1 MKKALLLASLI
12 SIPFFGKTQGLE
24 NIIVETYYVSDAND
38 ATVNDLGGVLPIGSV
53 TRRIYVDMLPGYKLQ
68 AIYGVPLHE
77 LRIATTTLFFNNE
90 DRGAIHP
97 TYSKNQAKD
106 NTVMLDSWL
115 SVGAGCAGNFGVLKT
130 ADDGVLNNANNDGVL
145 SNDTPQIGIPLTTQ
159 DGLLSVVGVTPVSV
173 TTVGGNDQWSIFD
186 AQNDGSNGPV
196 FSTFDGSWAAL
207 VGASGPNPETN
218 QVLIA
223 QITTDGV
230 LTFELNIQIGTPDGG
245 VERYVASNPSSN
257 EILFPELTYNSELIT
272 STENPSDISEKLI
285 TYPNPVSDNLQISS
299 GFKQGSICRY
309 SIYSM
314 RGDRL
319 WVQTLVNTNNL
330 NSIDV
335 SELSS
340 GLYILECISDGK
352 RSSQRFVKN

>member
-1 MKKALLLASLI
+1 
-12 SIPFFGKTQGLE
+12 
-24 NIIVETYYVSDAND
+24 
-38 ATVNDLGGVLPIGSV
+38 
-53 TRRIYVDMLPGYKLQ
+53 
-68 AIYGVPLHE
+68 
-77 LRIATTTLFFNNE
+77 LFFNNE

-97 TYSKNQAKD
+97 TYNKNQAKD
-106 NTVMLDSWL
+106 HTVMLDSWL
-115 SVGAGCAGNFGVLKT
+115 SVGAGCAANFGVLKT
-130 ADDGVLNNANNDGVL
+130 ADDGVLNNTNNDDVL
-145 SNDTPQIGIPLTTQ
+145 SNDSPQIGIPLTTQ

-245 VERYVASNPSSN
+245 VERYVASNPSST
-257 EILFPELTYNSELIT
+257 EILFPELTYNSELVT
-272 STENPSDISEKLI
+272 STENQLDISEKLI
-285 TYPNPVSDNLQISS
+285 IYPNPVSDNLQISS
-299 GFKQGSICRY
+299 EFKQGSISRY

-319 WVQTLVNTNNL
+319 WVQTFVNADNL
-330 NSIDV
+330 NSINV

-340 GLYILECISDGK
+340 GQYILECVSDGK
-352 RSSQRFVKN
+352 RSSQRFIKN